1 MSQLRRAIIV
11 LSIII
16 LISGAV
22 FAGGGGQKSSSGP
35 SSPSG
40 AATGQIVK
48 PDKITVVG
56 DVIVFPEDRGGPQ
69 WRAAFEKMTGIKVE
83 FVQPAHN
90 QYDERVRLMFASG
103 DLPDILEPSNGYVSL
118 AVNGALTD
126 VTDLYYSS
134 SMAKDS
140 DLYVADTIK
149 VNGRL
154 YAVPSTH
161 GNGCVTY
168 IRQDWLDK
176 LGLKMPTTWDEFYN
190 LMVQFRDKNPA
201 GPGQKTIP
209 FIAPGVND
217 PMYLRDF
224 YPGNN
229 TQPGFFIKDGKI
241 IEGMYDADTMT
252 GFKRLSQ
259 AYKEGLLD
267 QESVT
272 HTTTTARDKFYTG
285 NVGMFTYWAGTWND
299 TLQTSLAKNVPTADV
314 EPMPP
319 IQGTVLVDRPASW
332 TMAIPAVNKNPQG
345 LFKYYMEVAFDRG
358 EGMILFH
365 YGTEGVNWTKD
376 GGTYQKLPDLVNP
389 TQLSNAY
396 CFNPILTMYHWN
408 DPFPQ
413 TDRTKKSLQIFNSNA
428 KPDRVMSIDT
438 SITSTMTELDTARQ
452 EIVAKIVMGTYTPED
467 GVALYRRQYDS
478 QVQQCLKV
486 LNDNLK

>member
-1 MSQLRRAIIV
+1 MGFFKRSVIAAFIM
-11 LSIII
+11 I

-22 FAGGGGQKSSSGP
+22 FAGGGKQPGP
-35 SSPSG
+35 AAPTGGG
-40 AATGQIVK
+40 ATSQIVK
-48 PDKITVVG
+48 PDKITVLG
-56 DVIVFPEDRGGPQ
+56 DVICFPEANGGPQ

-83 FVQPAHN
+83 FIQPAHN
-90 QYDERVRLMFASG
+90 QYNEKVRLAFASG
-103 DLPDILEPSNGYVSL
+103 DLPDILEPAEGYVSL
-118 AVNGALTD
+118 AVNGALYD
-126 VTDLYYSS
+126 VTDMFYSS
-134 SMAKDS
+134 SLAKDS
-140 DLYVADTIK
+140 DVYVADTIK
-149 VNGRL
+149 INGRL

-161 GNGCVTY
+161 GNGCLTY
-168 IRQDWLDK
+168 VRQDWLDK
-176 LGLKMPTTWDEFYN
+176 LGLSAPKNWDEFYN

-201 GPGQKTIP
+201 GAGQKTIP
-209 FIAPGVND
+209 FIAPGVTD

-229 TQPGFFIKDGKI
+229 TQPGFFIKDNKI
-241 IEGMYDADTMT
+241 VEGMYDANTMI
-252 GFKRLSQ
+252 GFQRLSK
-259 AYKEGLLD
+259 AYKEGLID

-272 HTTTTARDKFYTG
+272 HTTTSARDKFYTG

-299 TLQTSLAKNVPTADV
+299 TLQTNLAKNVPTADV

-319 IQGTVLVDRPASW
+319 IDGSVLVDRPASW
-332 TMAIPAVNKNPQG
+332 TMAIPAVSKNPQG
-345 LFKYYMEVAFDRG
+345 LFKYYIELAFDRG
-358 EGMILFH
+358 DGMILFH
-365 YGTEGVNWTKD
+365 YGTEGVNYSKN

-428 KPDRVMSIDT
+428 KPDRVMSTDP
-438 SITSTMTELDTARQ
+438 SITSMMTDLNTARQ

-467 GVALYRRQYDS
+467 GVALYRKQYDN